1 MTMRTW
7 GCRAAAVLVFLSGGA
22 HALEFDSG
30 VLAGELSGSV
40 TVGAA
45 MRAQDRSPKIIGKT
59 NLPGQQ
65 ELCVA
70 DDCVSASGDPA
81 PNQRFVEADG
91 FYSVN
96 GDDGN
101 LNFDKGDLVSA
112 VSKLSTDLTF
122 DLGGLATGLL
132 RGAAFF
138 DQVHARGNER
148 HFNTLYQPAE
158 TQARDERREVA
169 GADALL
175 LDAYVHA
182 NVPLGGRE
190 AGVRIGKQVLNWGE
204 STLLVANSLNSIN
217 PPNLPLLR
225 LPGADLK
232 EVFVPVPL
240 AVVSMDLFEGL
251 NAQAFYQLGWEPVV
265 VDPAGTFYSTSDL
278 VGGGSYAMLS
288 FAKAPE
294 DPAGIGVPAG
304 LTDLL
309 SDASRALMRTGDRLP
324 SDGGQYGLALRQFLP
339 DLLNGT
345 EIAGYFMNY
354 HSRFPIA
361 SFVAAQAS
369 SCRDDMTGVPLPP
382 ALLNYQTVLAC
393 GGAADD
399 PAGATAALLSY
410 LAGSPTPFP
419 GEALPVDSAQ
429 VFLEYP
435 ENIRLYGLSFNASLG
450 DFGIQGEVAYRENL
464 PLQVHQVDLVFAAL
478 QPAFP
483 AQDVDV
489 AGQATLPGARS
500 AVPDYVETAYRGHV
514 VQPGDYIRGFERMK
528 AAQLNFGGTNT
539 LGAGSNPLGADQ
551 ILTIFELGWVHVPD
565 LPSLDAL
572 QLNGPGTDTH
582 YSPGAD
588 GTGTA
593 DGVPDPRRQNPTRQ
607 VDGFPTANSWGY
619 RIISMLS
626 YNDAFAGVNVG
637 PLLGIFHDV
646 QGISP
651 GPGGLFV
658 EGTKQFIGG
667 LRFDYMSKLGS
678 ELRYVWYTG
687 GAEHN
692 QLRDRDVLQL
702 SLNYAF

>member
-1 MTMRTW
+1 MKRSL
-7 GCRAAAVLVFLSGGA
+7 AAVALSLLPPAATAVTFQLGA
-22 HALEFDSG
+22 IDA
-30 VLAGELSGSV
+30 ELTSAV
-40 TVGAA
+40 TLGAA
-45 MRAQDRSPKIIGKT
+45 LRMQDRSPKIVGKT

-65 ELCVA
+65 DLCVA

-81 PNQRFVEADG
+81 PNQRFVDAGG

-101 LNFDKGDLVSA
+101 LNFDKGDIVSA

-122 DLGGLATGLL
+122 DLGGFATGLL
-132 RGAAFF
+132 RGAFFF
-138 DQVHARGNER
+138 DQVNADGEDR
-148 HFNTLYQPAE
+148 HFNTLYQPE
-158 TQARDERREVA
+158 YTEARAERRNVA
-169 GADALL
+169 GHDALL

-182 NVPLGGRE
+182 NLPVFGRE
-190 AGVRIGKQVLNWGE
+190 IGLRVGNQVLNWGE
-204 STLLVANSLNSIN
+204 STFLVPNSLNTIN

-232 EVFVPVPL
+232 EVFVPVPM
-240 AVVSMDLFEGL
+240 AVATMDLLEGM
-251 NAQAFYQLGWEPVV
+251 AVQAFYQFAWKPAV

-278 VGGGSYAMLS
+278 VGGGTYAMLS

-294 DPAGIGVPAG
+294 DPAGVSVPAG

-309 SDASRALMRTGDRLP
+309 SDSSRALMRTEDRLP
-324 SDGGQYGLALRQFLP
+324 SDSGQYGVSLRQFLP
-339 DLLNGT
+339 DFMNGT
-345 EIAGYFMNY
+345 EVAAYFLNY

-361 SFVAAQAS
+361 SFIAAQAS
-369 SCRDDMTGVPLPP
+369 SCRDDMSGVALPP
-382 ALLNYQTVLAC
+382 ALANYETVLAC

-399 PAGATAALLSY
+399 PVGAIAALVAY
-410 LAGSPTPFP
+410 LGGSPTPFP
-419 GEALPVDSAQ
+419 GEALPVDTAQ

-435 ENIRLYGLSFNASLG
+435 EDIRLYGLSFNASAG
-450 DFGIQGEVAYRENL
+450 DFGIQGEVAYRDNL
-464 PLQVHQVDLVFAAL
+464 PLQVHQADLVFAAL

-500 AVPDYVETAYRGHV
+500 AVPDYVETVYRGHV

-528 AAQLNFGGTNT
+528 VAQVDFGATHT
-539 LGAGSNPLGADQ
+539 LGAGSNPFGADQ
-551 ILTIFELGWVHVPD
+551 VLTIFEVGYVHVLD
-565 LPSLDAL
+565 LPALDVL
-572 QLNGPGTDTH
+572 QLNGPGADTH

-593 DGVPDPRRQNPTRQ
+593 DGLPDTRRQNPTRQ
-607 VDGFPTANSWGY
+607 VDGFATADSWGY
-619 RIISMLS
+619 RVLSMLT
-626 YNDAFAGVNVG
+626 YNDVLAGVNVG

-646 QGISP
+646 QGITP

-658 EGTKQFIGG
+658 EDTKQFIGG
-667 LRFDYMSKLGS
+667 LRFDYLTRFAS

-687 GAEHN
+687 ANEHN

-702 SLNYAF
+702 SFGYTF

>member
-1 MTMRTW
+1 MWKRVPAIA
-7 GCRAAAVLVFLSGGA
+7 GGIALLGANAAS
-22 HALEFDSG
+22 ALEFQYG
-30 VLAGELSGSV
+30 PLQGELSATAS
-40 TVGAA
+40 VGAA
-45 MRAQDRSPKIIGKT
+45 MRMQDRSPKLIGKT
-59 NLPGQQ
+59 NLPGQ
-65 ELCVA
+65 ESLCA
-70 DDCVSASGDPA
+70 PDDCVSAAGDPL
-81 PNQRFVEADG
+81 PNQRFVEAAG
-91 FYSVN
+91 FSSVN

-112 VSKLSTDLTF
+112 VSKLSTDVSF
-122 DLGGLATGLL
+122 GIGSFATGLV
-132 RGAAFF
+132 RGAAFW
-138 DQVHARGNER
+138 DQVNARGRE
-148 HFNTLYQPAE
+148 HHPNTLYQPAE
-158 TQARDERREVA
+158 TEPRAERREVA
-169 GADALL
+169 GSDVLL
-175 LDAYVHA
+175 LDAWINA
-182 NVPLGGRE
+182 LVPVGDRE
-190 AGVRIGKQVLNWGE
+190 IAVRLGKQVLNWGE
-204 STLLVANSLNSIN
+204 STLLVPNSLNTIS

-240 AVVSMDLFEGL
+240 AVVTLDLLEGL
-251 NAQAFYQLGWEPVV
+251 SAQGFYQLGWEPVV

-278 VGGGSYAMLS
+278 VGGGNYAMLS
-288 FAKAPE
+288 FGKAPE
-294 DPAGIGVPAG
+294 DPTGAAVPAG

-309 SDASRALMRTGDRLP
+309 SDASRALMRTADRRP
-324 SDGGQYGLALRQFLP
+324 SDTGQYGLSLRQFLP
-339 DLLNGT
+339 NLLNGT
-345 EIAGYFMNY
+345 EIAGYFLNY

-361 SFVAAQAS
+361 SFTAAQAS

-419 GEALPVDSAQ
+419 GEALPVDTAQ

-435 ENIRLYGLSFNASLG
+435 ENIRLYGLSFNAALG
-450 DFGIQGEVAYRENL
+450 DFGIQGEIAYRENL
-464 PLQVHQVDLVFAAL
+464 PLQIHQADLVFAAL

-500 AVPDYVETAYRGHV
+500 AVPDYVETVYRGHA
-514 VQPGDYIRGFERMK
+514 VQPGDYIRGYERMK
-528 AAQLNFGGTNT
+528 AAQVNFGGTHT
-539 LGAGSNPLGADQ
+539 LGAGSNPFGADQ
-551 ILTIFELGWVHVPD
+551 ILTLFEIGYVVVPD
-565 LPSLDAL
+565 LPPLDVL
-572 QLNGPGTDTH
+572 QFNGPGADTH

-588 GTGTA
+588 GTGTP
-593 DGVPDPRRQNPTRQ
+593 DGLPDTRRQNPTRQ
-607 VDGFPTANSWGY
+607 VDGFPTADSWGY
-619 RIISMLS
+619 RIISMLA
-626 YNDAFAGVNVG
+626 YNDVFAGVNVG

-646 QGISP
+646 QGITP

-667 LRFDYMSKLGS
+667 LRFDFLGAYAS

-692 QLRDRDVLQL
+692 QLRDRDTLQL
-702 SLNYAF
+702 SFGYTF